1 MSEHTQSDSSAAD
14 VELGQRTVRK
24 VAMRLVPFMGLLYF
38 INYLDRTNIGFATL
52 TMSEDLEMTETMF
65 GIAAGVFFIGYL
77 FLEVPSNLALHKFG
91 ARRWIA
97 RIMITWG
104 ILAAAMG
111 FIQGEWSY
119 YSVRLLLGVAEAGFV
134 PGIILYTTLWFPRKA
149 RARIVALF
157 LMAIPFAV
165 VLGAPVSALMIEHG
179 HGLLGLDGWR
189 FMFIAQGVPAVVL
202 GGLTYFLMPSVPE
215 RVNWL
220 ASDEKAALRTELD
233 AERVD
238 ALTHGFASIR
248 TSLFDWRV
256 YTIALFGFC
265 ANMGG
270 YSLSFFLPQV
280 IEGFGAQFGTEFSL
294 FQVGLITA
302 IPFGCAAMALWLN
315 GHHSDKTDERTRHIA
330 LPLLLGAIAVAVALY
345 LPSPL
350 TVIIAISVAAA
361 GSYAIIPIFWQLPSR
376 FLTGAAAAASMGL
389 IAGLANV
396 AGFIAPYMTGALKDA
411 TGDFRLGMLVV
422 AAVMLV
428 GAVVAWRLGSR
439 PEFQPHYP
447 PPANRADES
456 ASPVHQVSLPPDL

>member
-1 MSEHTQSDSSAAD
+1 MAHSAPAAPVD
-14 VELGQRTVRK
+14 RAVKKAAWRIMPLI
-24 VAMRLVPFMGLLYF
+24 MLMYILS
-38 INYLDRTNIGFATL
+38 YLDRVNVGFAAVE
-52 TMSEDLEMTETMF
+52 MNADLGLSATEF
-65 GIAAGVFFIGYL
+65 GIGAGLFFVGYIA
-77 FLEVPSNLALHKFG
+77 LEVPSNLILHRVG
-91 ARRWIA
+91 ARVWIA

-104 ILAAAMG
+104 MLAAAMG

-119 YSVRLLLGVAEAGFV
+119 YGVRLLLGVAEAGFV

-220 ASDEKAALRTELD
+220 ASDEKDALRTELD
-233 AERVD
+233 GERVD

-248 TSLFDWRV
+248 TSLLDWRV

-302 IPFGCAAMALWLN
+302 IPFACAAIALWLN
-315 GHHSDKTDERTRHIA
+315 GHHSDKTGERTRHIA

-376 FLTGAAAAASMGL
+376 FLTGAAAAAGMGL

-411 TGDFRLGMLVV
+411 TGDYRLGMLVV

-428 GAVVAWRLGSR
+428 GAVVAWRLGRR

-447 PPANRADES
+447 PPANRADER
-456 ASPVHQVSLPPDL
+456 AIPVDQVSLPPDL